1 MGAEGAVVRAGRGRG
16 TGGGLLEVAAPG
28 TEFRVLGPVQVW
40 TAGRQMVLGDRKQR
54 LVLAILLLEA
64 NQLVPVERLVDLLWP
79 DVPPPSARR
88 TLQAHLSRLR
98 ATLAHVPGI
107 SLVRHG
113 AGYQLDCDRGRVD
126 AHEFR
131 GLFDRAQHAGDDLE
145 RADLLDRALGLWHG
159 PALADVLTDEL
170 RMRLCHGLQQL
181 RLAAVEER
189 AEAYL
194 RLGRHLSLLNEL
206 TDLAARYP
214 YRQRIT
220 AALMTTLYRT
230 GNTAEALDAY
240 RRTRV
245 RLNDELG
252 LAPPQDLERLHLA
265 ILRGE
270 DRLPGVSG

>member
-1 MGAEGAVVRAGRGRG
+1 MGAEGAAARAGRGAE
-16 TGGGLLEVAAPG
+16 TGGLLEVTPPG
-28 TEFRVLGPVQVW
+28 VEFRVLGPVQVR
-40 TAGRQMVLGDRKQR
+40 TAGRPMALGDRKQR
-54 LVLAILLLEA
+54 LVLAILLLEV

-79 DVPPPSARR
+79 EVPPPSARR

-98 ATLAHVPGI
+98 AGLARVPGI
-107 SLVRHG
+107 SLVRYG
-113 AGYQLDCDRGRVD
+113 AGYQLDCDRRRVD

-131 GLFDRAQHAGDDLE
+131 RLFDLAQHTGDDQE

-170 RMRLCHGLQQL
+170 RLGLCHGLQSL

-189 AEAYL
+189 AETYL

-270 DRLPGVSG
+270 DRLPG